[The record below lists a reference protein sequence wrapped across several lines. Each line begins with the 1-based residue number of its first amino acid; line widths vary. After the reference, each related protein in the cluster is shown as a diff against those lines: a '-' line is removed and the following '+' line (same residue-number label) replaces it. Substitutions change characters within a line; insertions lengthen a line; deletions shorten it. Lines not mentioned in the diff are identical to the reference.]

1 MIKHNN
7 LEIDKQNTL
16 ESVRSINLET
26 IVAQPSEK
34 LADSLSALKEL
45 QDKGT
50 VAIRTRQLT
59 RTHRQRLLKAG
70 FIREVMK
77 GWYTPTR
84 PDEPAG
90 ESTGWYASFWS
101 FSTEYLNERFGADW
115 CLSPE
120 QSLSLHIGDWTVPK
134 QLLVR
139 STKGGNKPT
148 GLLFGTSVFDIRLD
162 LPPAEDRE
170 VRNGLRIFN
179 LPSALIACA
188 PGQFTAHPDDLR
200 AALAMVAEPSDLLRR
215 LLGGGRTVVAGR
227 LAGGFR
233 NIGRNETAD
242 QIVRTMRA
250 AGHDL
255 HESDPFNHEPAI
267 VFGARE
273 TSPYVNRLKLLWA
286 SMRPAVLQA
295 FPAAPGSKA
304 DAATYLKEVDELY
317 AADAYNSLSMEGY
330 RVSEALIE
338 RVRSGDW
345 NPDNDENDRQNRNAS
360 AARGYWQ
367 AFQRVKKS
375 LEPILAG
382 ENPSVVVR
390 GDYDAWYA
398 ELFGPSVSAGILKPA
413 DLAGFRN
420 SAVYIRRSMHL
431 PPSHE
436 AVRELMPEF
445 FELLQAET
453 EPAVRVVLGH
463 FVFVY
468 IHPYRDGNGR
478 MGRFLMN
485 AMMAAGAYPWTIIPV
500 ERRTGYMAALEAAS
514 VDQNISPFSEFL
526 ASLLTH

>member
-1 MIKHNN
+1 M
-7 LEIDKQNTL
+7 
-16 ESVRSINLET
+16 
-26 IVAQPSEK
+26 AQPSEK
-34 LADSLSALKEL
+34 LADSLSTLEEL

-50 VAIRTRQLT
+50 VAIRTGQLS

-77 GWYTPTR
+77 GWYTPSR
-84 PDEPAG
+84 PDEPEG

-101 FSTEYLNERFGADW
+101 FSMEYLNDRFGEDW

-148 GLLFGTSVFDIRLD
+148 QLLFGTSVFDIRLE
-162 LPPAEDRE
+162 LPSVEDRAVE
-170 VRNGLRIFN
+170 SGVRIFN
-179 LPSALIACA
+179 LPAALIACA
-188 PGQFTAHPDDLR
+188 PGQFTAHPNNLR

-215 LLGGGRTVVAGR
+215 LLDGGRTVVAGR

-242 QIVRTMRA
+242 QILRAMRA
-250 AGHDL
+250 AGHEMS
-255 HESDPFNHEPAI
+255 ESDPFNDKPAI
-267 VFGARE
+267 VFGPRE

-286 SMRPAVLQA
+286 AMRPAVLQA
-295 FPAAPGSKA
+295 FPAPRGTKT
-304 DAATYLKEVDELY
+304 DAAIYLKQVDELY
-317 AADAYNSLSMEGY
+317 VADAYHSLSIEGY

-338 RVRSGDW
+338 RVRSGNW
-345 NPDNDENDRQNRNAS
+345 NPDNDEHDRQNRNAL

-367 AFQRVKKS
+367 SFQRVKKS

-382 ENPSVVVR
+382 ENPGVVVR
-390 GDYDAWYA
+390 RDYDAWYA
-398 ELFGPSVSAGILKPA
+398 ELFGPSVTAGIAKPA

-420 SAVYIRRSMHL
+420 SAVYIRRSMHV

-453 EPAVRVVLGH
+453 EPAVRPVLGH

-468 IHPYRDGNGR
+468 IHPYMDGNGR

-485 AMMAAGAYPWTIIPV
+485 TMLAAGGYPWTIIPV
-500 ERRTGYMAALEAAS
+500 ERRTEYMAALEAAS
-514 VDQNISPFSEFL
+514 VGQNISPFAEFL
-526 ASLLTH
+526 ASLVNPRAAGTSTPRRAE

>member
-1 MIKHNN
+1 M
-7 LEIDKQNTL
+7 
-16 ESVRSINLET
+16 
-26 IVAQPSEK
+26 AQPAEK

-50 VAIRTRQLT
+50 VAIRTSQLS
-59 RTHRQRLLKAG
+59 RTHRERLLKAG

-90 ESTGWYASFWS
+90 ESTGWYASFWP
-101 FSTEYLNERFGADW
+101 FSAEYLTDRFGDGW

-120 QSLSLHIGDWTVPK
+120 QSVSLLIGDWTVPK

-139 STKGGNKPT
+139 SPKGGNKPT
-148 GLLFGTSVFDIRLD
+148 ELLFGTSVFDVRLE

-170 VRNGLRIFN
+170 VKNGLRIFS
-179 LPSALIACA
+179 LPAALIACA
-188 PGQFTAHPDDLR
+188 PGQFTDHPDALR

-215 LLGGGRTVVAGR
+215 LLEGSRTVVAGR

-233 NIGRNETAD
+233 NIGRNEAAD
-242 QIVRTMRA
+242 QILRAMRA
-250 AGHDL
+250 AGHQVN
-255 HESDPFNHEPAI
+255 ESDPFSDKPAI
-267 VFGARE
+267 VFAARE

-286 SMRPAVLQA
+286 SMRPGVLKA
-295 FPAAPGSKA
+295 FPGPS
-304 DAATYLKEVDELY
+304 ATKVDPAIYLKHVDEIY
-317 AADAYNSLSMEGY
+317 AADAYNSLSIEGY

-338 RVRSGDW
+338 RVRSGNW
-345 NPDNDENDRQNRNAS
+345 NPDNDENDRQNRNAL

-367 AFQRVKKS
+367 AFQRVKES
-375 LEPILAG
+375 LKPILAG
-382 ENPSVVVR
+382 ENPGVVVR
-390 GDYDAWYA
+390 RDYDAWYA

-420 SAVYIRRSMHL
+420 GAVYIRRSMHV
-431 PPSHE
+431 PPSYE

-445 FELLQAET
+445 FELLRTET

-468 IHPYRDGNGR
+468 IHPYMDGNGR

-485 AMMAAGAYPWTIIPV
+485 SMMAAGGYPWTIIPV
-500 ERRTGYMAALEAAS
+500 ERRTEYMTALEAAS
-514 VDQNISPFSEFL
+514 VGQNITPFAEFL
-526 ASLLTH
+526 ASLVEIEETQATSAGRASRQARANAR